1 MAKIVCLRSRRLR
14 GHANIFAKTKEFVL
28 MQIVMLQ
35 TEYSLTFTCS
45 AIARSG
51 QESNCNWIKV

>member
-14 GHANIFAKTKEFVL
+14 RHANIFAKTKEFVL

-35 TEYSLTFTCS
+35 TEYSLNIYLLSYSKEWT
-45 AIARSG
+45 RK
-51 QESNCNWIKV
+51 QL